1 MKRER
6 QEGEQVDCSG
16 SQTGMH
22 YEVIHSAELA
32 RRWVLPVN
40 YVCEHVRSRVP
51 CTSSPLDTI
60 YKQ

>member
-1 MKRER
+1 
-6 QEGEQVDCSG
+6 
-16 SQTGMH
+16 
-22 YEVIHSAELA
+22 
-32 RRWVLPVN
+32 VN